1 MVNYNNVERNY
12 KKHNIMKTFITIL
25 LVISSIST
33 FGQFPEPTNFDF
45 SYEYFMI
52 DESGYCAGQWVYGP
66 TYCSHFTWTT
76 PDTNSTN
83 STLEYYNL
91 YYYSYGT
98 QDTTILTSTTNTF
111 FDMEIGIMG
120 EIWVTA
126 VYSNPYGESEPS
138 NIIINE
144 DLPISVNENLA
155 PTDLTVFYDNKLQ
168 EIVIKSGEI
177 ISKIN
182 LFDNQGKL
190 IKSQKP
196 KNDRINIE
204 NLQNGLYL
212 IEIHLDNQR
221 VIRQKIIK

>member
-1 MVNYNNVERNY
+1 
-12 KKHNIMKTFITIL
+12 MKTFIGIL

-45 SYEYFMI
+45 SYEYIMI
-52 DESGYCAGQWVYGP
+52 YESGYCAGQWVYGP
-66 TYCSHFTWTT
+66 TYCSHFTWTA

-98 QDTTILTSTTNTF
+98 QDTTILTTTTDSY

-126 VYSNPYGESEPS
+126 VYSYPDGESEPS

-144 DLPISVNENLA
+144 DLPISVEENHLKNELNIL
-155 PTDLTVFYDNKLQ
+155 YD
-168 EIVIKSGEI
+168 IKSQKITIVNGKD

-182 LFDNQGKL
+182 IYNSQGKL
-190 IKSQKP
+190 VKSEKRA
-196 KNDRINIE
+196 NERINI
-204 NLQNGLYL
+204 NHLQKGLYI
-212 IEIHLDNQR
+212 IEILLENQEAKR
-221 VIRQKIIK
+221 LKIIK